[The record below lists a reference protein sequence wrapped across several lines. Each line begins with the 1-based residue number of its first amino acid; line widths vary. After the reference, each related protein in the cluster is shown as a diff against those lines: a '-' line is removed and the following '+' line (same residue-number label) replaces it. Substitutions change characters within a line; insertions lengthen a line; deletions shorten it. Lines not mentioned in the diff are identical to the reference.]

1 MMQKAWSSIEEV
13 SYCFSRSSVKFQGH
27 MAQRIFDFD
36 STWAFPDCNSSLNS
50 LMDLKWC
57 TKLDVEEKTCPIIFR
72 GHPSNSN
79 VTYARLIPYRFK
91 NVLFYLGFCYQAHRL
106 IGILGN
112 TVFIMRRGP
121 VGPLHY
127 TGDSQSSWNIHHHR
141 GERNGVPV
149 GSATSPWWS
158 TALCLSHLSPG
169 QDIHRHWVI
178 WWCRGLTTC
187 LLCVGAFF
195 FFFLEISF

>member
-79 VTYARLIPYRFK
+79 VTYARLIPYCLK
-91 NVLFYLGFCYQAHRL
+91 SVLFYLGFCYQAHQL

-141 GERNGVPV
+141 GEQVMAFQLVP
-149 GSATSPWWS
+149 
-158 TALCLSHLSPG
+158 L
-169 QDIHRHWVI
+169 HRHDGPQHSVYLI
-178 WWCRGLTTC
+178 YLRKMYAFRLKFLLVFIGFHLTI
-187 LLCVGAFF
+187 FQHRF
-195 FFFLEISF
+195 R